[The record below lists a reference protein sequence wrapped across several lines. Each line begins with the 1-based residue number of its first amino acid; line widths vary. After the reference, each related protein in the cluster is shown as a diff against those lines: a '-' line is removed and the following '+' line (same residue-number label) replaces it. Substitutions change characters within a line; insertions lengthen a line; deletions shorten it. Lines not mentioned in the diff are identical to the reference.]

1 MLDNFFQSNM
11 FYFCKNMILKRSLLT
26 YFFLTSF
33 LFVCSQENIFPLAQQ
48 RFFEFLW
55 NPRFNGCRVEVH
67 QQPFFRYIDFKSS
80 NWKNYPQQ
88 LVVENNRLYIHLLG
102 AGIVYGSIRDESG
115 IIAMQRLDSTE
126 HFGYNINSFTFSAN
140 NKLMNIGGYGM
151 WRWNGQLR
159 VFDEATRGWE
169 IEPLSEEYPLSN
181 ELPGLPIWVSP
192 DKKRLISLGYL
203 TGNQA
208 IQGKENQQV
217 NLVHEIIELNL
228 LNYEWSRKGSIK
240 SSVAKWIK
248 PEFLIMSLDEG
259 LLFSNFGPFYL
270 LDLNSFTER
279 PLVNKEFQN
288 LLYSRLSSVV
298 SWSMGNTIYFA
309 NFKTDK
315 IDSVNYKS
323 SFFQAAGVK
332 VLEDELPVF
341 QIKILFYVF
350 ILFFVAMGWFYWKKR
365 RPAGSYYSAINPE
378 SHSINDLSSPYN
390 GMEVFDAVEQA
401 LLQLL
406 ISNAKELGKRTGT
419 DEVNR
424 VLGVS
429 LKSQDMQK
437 RKRSDVI
444 RSINAKYKLINPAI
458 SQPLVERVKSEIDAR
473 LFEYSMNQEEIEN
486 IMKILKSC

>member
-1 MLDNFFQSNM
+1 M

-26 YFFLTSF
+26 YFFITS
-33 LFVCSQENIFPLAQQ
+33 LQFVYSQENTYPLLQQ
-48 RFFEFLW
+48 NCFQFLW
-55 NPRFNGCRVEVH
+55 NPRFNGSRIEIH
-67 QQPFFRYIDFKSS
+67 GQPGFRYIDFKFSS
-80 NWKNYPQQ
+80 WKNYPQQ
-88 LVVENNRLYIHLLG
+88 LIVENNRIYIHLLG

-115 IIAMQRLDSTE
+115 RIAMKRLDSTE

-169 IEPLSEEYPLSN
+169 IEPLSEEFPLSN

-192 DKKRLISLGYL
+192 DKKRLISLGYI

-217 NLVHEIIELNL
+217 NLVHEMIELNL
-228 LNYEWSRKGSIK
+228 LNYKWSLKGSIK
-240 SSVAKWIK
+240 SKVSKWIK

-279 PLVNKEFQN
+279 PIVNKEFQN
-288 LLYSRLSSVV
+288 LLYSKLFPAV
-298 SWSMGNTIYFA
+298 SWSKGNTIYFA
-309 NFKTDK
+309 NFNADQ

-323 SFFQAAGVK
+323 SFFQIGGEK
-332 VLEDELPVF
+332 VVEDELSFF
-341 QIKILFYVF
+341 QFNFLFYLLIFVF
-350 ILFFVAMGWFYWKKR
+350 VTIGWFYWRKSR
-365 RPAGSYYSAINPE
+365 STGLFYSTLNSE
-378 SHSINDLSSPYN
+378 SQTFTDLSSPYH
-390 GMEVFDAVEQA
+390 GITVFDAVEQA

-406 ISNAKELGKRTGT
+406 IFNAKDLGKRTGT
-419 DEVNR
+419 EEVNR

-437 RKRSDVI
+437 RKRSDAI
-444 RSINAKYKLINPAI
+444 RSINTKYKLINPAV
-458 SQPLVERVKSEIDAR
+458 SQPLVERVKSEMDAR
-473 LFEYSMNQEEIEN
+473 LFEYSLNQEQIEN
-486 IMKILKSC
+486 IMKILKSS